1 MTNAGRS
8 RFIAS
13 QGGLPVVLYPTDQFP
28 TIASIPTGAVVYDTV
43 DGVVKK
49 KVQVFH
55 NEGSDWVDV
64 GRPSWLAKVRPAV
77 DSFSVS
83 CICAPSVVDSGT
95 IISWGAGV
103 ATTSRQF
110 QLFCETELGATGFS
124 VWIGGTKTRL
134 TAPVVA
140 NKWAKFYARQNGGAT
155 LLSYNGLSS
164 TGVAGSYTGTE
175 NVFVGGRTDG
185 ASYNLEGDT
194 ALIIIEDGSGAL
206 LDCIDFTRTDLWDG
220 GATGYT
226 CAGNP
231 FNISDGAPFGV
242 AKETLVPLSLLIY

>member
-28 TIASIPTGAVVYDTV
+28 TIASIPTGAVVYDST

-49 KVQVFH
+49 KVRVFH
-55 NEGSDWVDV
+55 NEGTDWVDV
-64 GRPSWLAKVRPAV
+64 GRPSWLANVRPAV

-83 CICAPSVVDSGT
+83 CICSPSVVDSGT
-95 IISWGAGV
+95 LISWGA
-103 ATTSRQF
+103 AENADSRQF
-110 QLFCETELGATGFS
+110 QLFCETNLSARF
-124 VWIGGTKTRL
+124 GGTKTTVTSPL
-134 TAPVVA
+134 VV
-140 NKWAKFYARQNGGAT
+140 NKWARFYAEQTGVNS
-155 LLSYNGLSS
+155 LLSYNGLSN
-164 TGVAGSYTGTE
+164 TGIAVSYTGTE

-194 ALIIIEDGSGAL
+194 ALIIIKDGSGDL

-231 FNISDGAPFGV
+231 FNVSDGTPFGV
-242 AKETLVPLSLLIY
+242 AKETLVPISLLSY

>member
-28 TIASIPTGAVVYDTV
+28 TIASIPTGAVVYDIT

-49 KVQVFH
+49 KVRVFH
-55 NEGSDWVDV
+55 NEGTDWVDV
-64 GRPSWLAKVRPAV
+64 GRPSWLANVRPAV

-83 CICAPSVVDSGT
+83 CICSPSVVDTGT
-95 IISWGAGV
+95 IISWGTGV
-103 ATTSRQF
+103 IIEQRQF
-110 QLFCETELGATGFS
+110 QMFIETLNLRAWF
-124 VWIGGTKTRL
+124 GGQRTDN
-134 TAPVVA
+134 VHQIVA
-140 NKWAKFYARQNGGAT
+140 NKWSKFYAEQKGATT
-155 LLSYNGLSS
+155 LLSHNGLSNTS
-164 TGVAGSYTGTE
+164 LAGSYTGTS

-185 ASYNLEGDT
+185 ASYNFEGDT
-194 ALIIIEDGSGAL
+194 ALIAIRDGSGAL

-231 FNISDGAPFGV
+231 FTVSDGTPFGV
-242 AKETLVPLSLLIY
+242 AKETLVPLSLLS